1 MQPTPSRSKTIERE
15 RIARL
20 TAEFEA
26 RGGCIDVRAPGD
38 TGDQSSYGNPLV
50 ARAQK
55 RGRKTRYG
63 H

>member
-1 MQPTPSRSKTIERE
+1 MRPTPSRSKTIERE

-26 RGGCIDVRAPGD
+26 RGCHIDVRAPGD
-38 TGDQSSYGNPLV
+38 SGDQSSYGNPLF
-50 ARAQK
+50 ARAGK

-63 H
+63 Y